1 MYIRSTHNIRGRI
14 LCTHYNS
21 GPYPARIRHA
31 VVARANRCQGT
42 IDPIAPRPCSEVD
55 LLSDQ
60 TFCKFSGTTI
70 STMLCNKLRSRLTQC
85 DLACTVWIHWAT
97 ALSHTTIRSSTC
109 CLLSLRLLASTVW
122 IDWTAGA
129 LSRRRCQALLTS
141 AIWIDRTT
149 QLSLHAVSYTI
160 DLCELALRLELNVV
174 HVVEICFV

>member
-14 LCTHYNS
+14 LCIHYNS

-55 LLSDQ
+55 LRSDQ
-60 TFCKFSGTTI
+60 TFCNFSSTTI
-70 STMLCNKLRSRLTQC
+70 GTVLCNCLRNCLTQR
-85 DLACTVWIHWAT
+85 DLACTVWIDRAT
-97 ALSHTTIRSSTC
+97 ALHHTTIRSSTC
-109 CLLSLRLLASTVW
+109 CLLSQPLLASTVW

-149 QLSLHAVSYTI
+149 QLSLHAVINTH
-160 DLCELALRLELNVV
+160 LLELTLRLELNVV